1 VSRPVVSVVD
11 YHTGGE
17 PFRIVTGGVPPL
29 EGATILERRRFA
41 RAELDAFRR
50 LLVYEPRGHADMYG
64 CHVVPPDDEGADLGV
79 VFFHNEG
86 YSPACG
92 HGTIELVTWALDE
105 GVVDKATLWWE
116 IGQAQERAGDLDEAQ
131 AAYEEMLAQ
140 GDRDAHHALGELALL
155 RGDRTEARRHF
166 AEGAAA
172 GDPDAVEALRS
183 LQ

>member
-1 VSRPVVSVVD
+1 VVGLAELAREED
-11 YHTGGE
+11 D
-17 PFRIVTGGVPPL
+17 
-29 EGATILERRRFA
+29 LERAAGLYREA
-41 RAELDAFRR
+41 IETGLLDARED
-50 LLVYEPRGHADMYG
+50 Y
-64 CHVVPPDDEGADLGV
+64 ADLLAYDLDLPD
-79 VFFHNEG
+79 E
-86 YSPACG
+86 A
-92 HGTIELVTWALDE
+92 LAQWRLALDE

-116 IGQAQERAGDLDEAQ
+116 IGQAHERAGDLDEAQ

-155 RGDRTEARRHF
+155 RGDRTEARRRF